1 MDHRQDF
8 SLAAHAGHLRTF
20 VDSVPKRAGRPGRW
34 NIIWLMIEQG
44 RGILQSPLFST
55 LELTFYSDLE
65 TSEAGSGYSI
75 SWSEVKSQWRDGEIE
90 YVRIYPGIHRLFS
103 RMQVKLL
110 VFLFL
115 GNPGDRFLC
124 YLIAGSPQGSHP
136 HRSLRAAVPNNTPPN
151 GLVKKS

>member
-44 RGILQSPLFST
+44 RGILQSPLPST
-55 LELTFYSDLE
+55 LELTFYSGLE
-65 TSEAGSGYSI
+65 TSEAGSGYKI
-75 SWSEVKSQWRDGEIE
+75 SWSEVKSQWREGKIE

-115 GNPGDRFLC
+115 GVPGDRFLC
-124 YLIAGSPQGSHP
+124 YLIAGSPQGSP
-136 HRSLRAAVPNNTPPN
+136 SSPVSPC
-151 GLVKKS
+151 GGSE